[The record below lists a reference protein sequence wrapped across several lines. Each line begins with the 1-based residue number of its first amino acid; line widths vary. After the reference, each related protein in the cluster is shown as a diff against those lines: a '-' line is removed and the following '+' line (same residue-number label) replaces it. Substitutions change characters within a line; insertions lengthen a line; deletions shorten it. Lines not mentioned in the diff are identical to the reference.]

1 MKTKNVVVTFG
12 RFQPPTLGHEHLA
25 KVMFKLATE
34 QKADCYIVVSASEGI
49 ENPLDLRTR
58 IKFLK
63 RFFPFLTVMGA
74 DESLAGIFQVIKHFG
89 ERGYDN
95 VSVVVG
101 SDQTD
106 RLPRLRQY
114 IDHEDPSKRLKI
126 KTLEVVSAG
135 IRNPDSDGVEGISGT
150 KMRHAV
156 RVDDYPTFRK
166 GLPRVAKEADAKA
179 LYTALRKRY
188 T

>member
-25 KVMFKLATE
+25 KVMFQLATD
-34 QKADCYIVVSASEGI
+34 QKADCYMVASASSGP
-49 ENPLDLRTR
+49 ENPLDLKTR
-58 IKFLK
+58 VKFLK
-63 RFFPFLTVMGA
+63 KFFPFLTVMGA
-74 DESLAGIFQVIKHFG
+74 DESLGGIFQVIKHFG
-89 ERGYDN
+89 ERGYET
-95 VSVVVG
+95 VHVVVG

-114 IDHEDPSKRLKI
+114 IDHEDPQRRLKI
-126 KTLEVVSAG
+126 KYLEVVSAG
-135 IRNPDSDGVEGISGT
+135 IRDPDSSGVEGMSGT

-156 RVDDYPTFRK
+156 RLDDYQTFRK
-166 GLPRVAKEADAKA
+166 GLPKVAKEADAKA
-179 LYTALRKRY
+179 LYAALRKRH